1 MPRLPQRHAL
11 PGQAAEIIQE
21 MITNG
26 ELRDLIPGERTLAA
40 KLQIGR
46 DTLRAA
52 LEILEA
58 NEVISKREHGK
69 RRKILQQGSGSPRT
83 RTKQIAFL
91 SPKELLHLPPKLMAE
106 FDTLRELLQ
115 RSGYELELVCPGIFH
130 LQNPATKLGKLTLD
144 VKADAWI
151 LYQCPPV
158 IQRWF
163 DKQGLPALVRGY
175 PREELALPCID
186 EDWQS
191 AAFHAG
197 NHLKR
202 LGHRRVG
209 LMVPQTQLAGLD
221 ATENGIREA
230 MEKGTEVGSIHKII
244 EKGTRSSIARALEV
258 TFGLQNPPTAL
269 VTTRSRH
276 VLTVLSWLA
285 QKGACLPRDLS
296 LVSLS
301 SEPWFDDL
309 YPAISHYQSDPIMI
323 ARTVARKVLQ
333 LANGELHSTRTKL
346 LFPEFSK
353 GQSVRK
359 LL

>member
-1 MPRLPQRHAL
+1 MPRLPKRQAL

-21 MITNG
+21 MIVSG

-58 NEVISKREHGK
+58 NGTISKREHGK
-69 RRKILQQGSGSPRT
+69 RRQILQQSSDSPPS
-83 RTKQIAFL
+83 RTKHIAFL

-115 RSGYELELVCPGIFH
+115 RSGYELELVSPGIFH
-130 LQNPATKLGKLTLD
+130 LQNPATKLKKLTRD

-151 LYQCPPV
+151 LYQCPSV
-158 IQRWF
+158 IQQWF
-163 DKQGLPALVRGY
+163 NSQGLPALIRGY
-175 PREELALPCID
+175 PQDGISLPCID

-197 NHLKR
+197 AHLKR
-202 LGHRRVG
+202 LGHKRVG
-209 LMVPQTQLAGLD
+209 LMVPQTQLAGLE
-221 ATENGIREA
+221 ATERGLREA
-230 MEKGTEVGSIHKII
+230 MEKGTTPGSVYKVI
-244 EKGTRSSIARALEV
+244 EKGTLTSISRAIEV
-258 TFGLQNPPTAL
+258 TFGLEDPPTAL
-269 VTTRSRH
+269 ITTRSRH
-276 VLTVLSWLA
+276 LLTVISWLA
-285 QKGACLPRDLS
+285 QQKACIPRDLS

-301 SEPWFDDL
+301 SEPWFDHL
-309 YPAISHYQSDPIMI
+309 YPAISHYQSDPLMI

-333 LANGELHSTRTKL
+333 LANGEFHSTRTKL